1 MHSYYTISESHGHN
15 EHTIIDRVMRV
26 VSILT
31 CWISSCFCFNRD
43 TSCDLMAS
51 DPVPALPRSTLLVVL
66 LATGVLVLTVT
77 PLPPADVAP
86 VTEDSGEWLSR
97 STHVLV

>member
-1 MHSYYTISESHGHN
+1 MHSYCTISEITWTYN
-15 EHTIIDRVMRV
+15 EHTIIDKV
-26 VSILT
+26 VLILT